1 MAETIQG
8 YTWLENPILLHEDIA
23 GPQNA
28 CVKEFED
35 ALVANVKWP
44 CKTRKLE
51 VRVEIG
57 LLHTAC

>member
-1 MAETIQG
+1 MAKTIQG
-8 YTWLENPILLHEDIA
+8 NILDQRIPISYMRILL
-23 GPQNA
+23 PQNA